1 MTDVADSSRSAD
13 RRLWTPE
20 YLAETSQSERQVR
33 VRLHNVRDVLL
44 PPGPQDS
51 RRHQA
56 RIHDLSLGGLVLSL
70 EHEFEAG
77 TPLEV
82 EVSAAGGDATVQLLA
97 RVMQCSS
104 PAEGRYV
111 ITCCFME
118 EMSPAELQVLGA
130 DRARPEDNDG
140 RAWVRFPTEVE
151 SYFHPVIAAEHA
163 PRRAKIVNISA
174 GGVALVAEQEFEH
187 GTLLHLEFRG
197 ADGQPLPS
205 RNARV
210 VHATSKAKDDWLL
223 GCTFVRELSDA
234 DLQALM

>member
-1 MTDVADSSRSAD
+1 MADVADGSRTAD

-56 RIHDLSLGGLVLSL
+56 RINDLSLGGLVLSL
-70 EHEFEAG
+70 EHKFEAG
-77 TPLEV
+77 TPLEI
-82 EVSAAGGDATVQLLA
+82 EVTATGGDATVPLLA
-97 RVMQCSS
+97 RVMQCSN

-111 ITCCFME
+111 ISCCFME
-118 EMSPAELQVLGA
+118 EMSPEELQVLGA

-140 RAWVRFPTEVE
+140 RAWVRFPTQVE
-151 SYFHPVIAAEHA
+151 SFFHPVVAAEHA
-163 PRRAKIVNISA
+163 PRRARIENISA
-174 GGVALVAEQEFEH
+174 GGVAMHSDREFEH

-197 ADGQPLPS
+197 PGRQPLPS